1 MITNS
6 PTAHCELRD
15 CSKFAYCCVIHP
27 ELGAAVLTLH
37 AAMMWAKISCSTHS
51 CFWALPSCA
60 YWTGISVIPEN
71 WLSSAGTG
79 VEPTDMRQLR
89 ATAARPRSSCCW
101 LLCQTDVMLASSQRR
116 WWNPN
121 QSPRTCQTEAWRLR
135 GSASRLRRL
144 SFPSSTCKCFM
155 SRLVGVCEYSY
166 TLMNPILL
174 FCSLHLYPAFSS
186 WDACRHAPRAS
197 PVSSLCLCRQRPDWD

>member
-1 MITNS
+1 
-6 PTAHCELRD
+6 
-15 CSKFAYCCVIHP
+15 
-27 ELGAAVLTLH
+27 
-37 AAMMWAKISCSTHS
+37 MMWAKISCSTHS
-51 CFWALPSCA
+51 CFWAMPSCA

-79 VEPTDMRQLR
+79 VEPTDTRQLR
-89 ATAARPRSSCCW
+89 ATAARPRFSCCW

-144 SFPSSTCKCFM
+144 CFPSSTCKCFM
-155 SRLVGVCEYSY
+155 SRWVGVCEYSCM
-166 TLMNPILL
+166 LMNPILL
-174 FCSLHLYPAFSS
+174 FCSTFIFLLHSPPETPADTPLELHL
-186 WDACRHAPRAS
+186 CR
-197 PVSSLCLCRQRPDWD
+197 LCLCRQRPGWD